1 MIKDMSRNALNLLLG
16 LILVGFVS
24 INHASAA
31 DGKTVFKQNCAV
43 CHALTDQKITGPGLK
58 GIADRAPKGDWLFN
72 WVKNNEK
79 LIKAGDA
86 YAVKIF
92 NDNGH
97 TAMTV
102 FEGVVSDDDLK
113 AVVEYIKNPPVEQ
126 KVAGPSNPTGSTEN
140 DTAQNEQGVNPL

>member
-72 WVKNNEK
+72 WIKNNDK
-79 LIKAGDA
+79 LRKSGESYANKIYAANGNATMSVMEGVISDEEIKAT
-86 YAVKIF
+86 IPSS
-92 NDNGH
+92 
-97 TAMTV
+97 
-102 FEGVVSDDDLK
+102 FEIKSQRSQLNTTQPDD
-113 AVVEYIKNPPVEQ
+113 
-126 KVAGPSNPTGSTEN
+126 
-140 DTAQNEQGVNPL
+140 

>member
-58 GIADRAPKGDWLFN
+58 GLGDRAPKGDWLFN

-79 LIKAGDA
+79 VIKSGDA
-86 YAVKIF
+86 YANKILKE
-92 NDNGH
+92 NGNA
-97 TAMTV
+97 AMTV
-102 FEGVVSDDDLK
+102 FEGVVSDDDIK
-113 AVVEYIKNPPVEQ
+113 AVVEYIKAPPAPPTTTTTGGGGEQ
-126 KVAGPSNPTGSTEN
+126 LVSNQ
-140 DTAQNEQGVNPL
+140 AK